1 MIELCGRFRDN
12 GAMSALPPYSVRV
25 SLRAKRLQMK
35 ILPPG
40 KVEVVVPK
48 RFNLKHVPA
57 FVAEHRQW
65 LQFHLGKMAAA
76 YVEQPLLPKSIC
88 FRAIDESWQVSYQE
102 SSRNRVISLA
112 AGELNVFGPDEP
124 HARQALRQWLQWRAK
139 QVLPG
144 WLAQVS
150 AELGLAY
157 NRVTVRG
164 QKTRWGSCSAQK
176 NINLNRAL
184 LFVSPEAV
192 RYLMVHELCHTVH
205 LNHSP
210 RYWAL
215 VSSKLPEYEK
225 YEAELRQA
233 MVVIPSWALPGFGD

>member
-1 MIELCGRFRDN
+1 
-12 GAMSALPPYSVRV
+12 MSALPPYSVRV

-48 RFNLKHVPA
+48 RFNLKHVPG

-65 LQFHLGKMAAA
+65 LQFHLDKMTAA
-76 YVEQPLLPKSIC
+76 YVDQPLLPESIC
-88 FRAIDESWQVSYQE
+88 FQAIDESWLVDYVVQP
-102 SSRNRVISLA
+102 RCRVTEQMAGLA
-112 AGELNVFGPDEP
+112 TGRLKLSGPDES
-124 HARQALRQWLQWRAK
+124 HVRQVLQQWLQQRAK
-139 QVLPG
+139 QVLPD
-144 WLAQVS
+144 WLAQIS
-150 AELGLAY
+150 AELSLGF

-192 RYLMVHELCHTVH
+192 RYLMIHELCHTVH
-205 LNHSP
+205 LNHSA
-210 RYWAL
+210 RFWAL
-215 VSSKLPEYEK
+215 VASKMPEYEK
-225 YEAELRQA
+225 YEAELRLA
-233 MVVIPSWALPGFGD
+233 MRHIPTWALPGFGD

>member
-1 MIELCGRFRDN
+1 
-12 GAMSALPPYSVRV
+12 MSALPPYSVRV

-65 LQFHLGKMAAA
+65 MLLHLGKMAAA
-76 YVEQPLLPKSIC
+76 YVEQPLLPEAIC
-88 FRAIDESWQVSYQE
+88 FPAIHESWQVNYVDHSCC
-102 SSRNRVISLA
+102 RVTELA
-112 AGELNVFGPDEP
+112 TGRLRVCGPDER
-124 HARQALRQWLQWRAK
+124 HGRKALQQWLQRRAK

-150 AELGLAY
+150 AELGLGF

-192 RYLMVHELCHTVH
+192 RYLMIHELCHTVH

-215 VSSKLPEYEK
+215 VAAKMPEYKK
-225 YEAELRQA
+225 YEAELRRA
-233 MVVIPSWALPGFGD
+233 MPVIPSWVLSAD

>member
-1 MIELCGRFRDN
+1 
-12 GAMSALPPYSVRV
+12 MSALPPYSVRV

-48 RFNLKHVPA
+48 RFNLKHVPG

-65 LQFHLGKMAAA
+65 LQFHLDKMAAA
-76 YVEQPLLPKSIC
+76 YVAQPLLPESIY
-88 FRAIDESWQVSYQE
+88 FQAIDESWQVDYVDQP
-102 SSRNRVISLA
+102 RCRVIELA
-112 AGELNVFGPDEP
+112 AGRLKLCGPDESQ
-124 HARQALRQWLQWRAK
+124 ARQALQWWLQQRAK
-139 QVLPG
+139 QALPG

-150 AELGLAY
+150 AELDLGF

-205 LNHSP
+205 LNHSQHF
-210 RYWAL
+210 WVL
-215 VSSKLPEYEK
+215 VANKMPEYEK

-233 MVVIPSWALPGFGD
+233 MSVVPAWARPGFGD

>member
-1 MIELCGRFRDN
+1 
-12 GAMSALPPYSVRV
+12 MSALPPYSVRV

-65 LQFHLGKMAAA
+65 LQFHLGKMAAS
-76 YVEQPLLPKSIC
+76 YVEQPLLPESIY
-88 FRAIDESWQVSYQE
+88 FQAIGESWRLSFE
-102 SSRNRVISLA
+102 HGLRNRVL
-112 AGELNVFGPDEP
+112 ELGSAQLKVFGVDEQ
-124 HARQALRQWLQWRAK
+124 HQRQALQQWLQRRAK
-139 QVLPG
+139 QVLPD
-144 WLAQVS
+144 WLEQVS
-150 AELGLAY
+150 AELDLGF

-192 RYLMVHELCHTVH
+192 RYLMIHELCHTVH
-205 LNHSP
+205 LNHSQS
-210 RYWAL
+210 YWAL
-215 VSSKLPEYEK
+215 VACKMPEYEK
-225 YEAELRQA
+225 YEAELRRA
-233 MVVIPSWALPGFGD
+233 MRVIPSWALNVA

>member
-1 MIELCGRFRDN
+1 
-12 GAMSALPPYSVRV
+12 MSALPPYSVRV

-65 LQFHLGKMAAA
+65 LQFHLGKMAAS
-76 YVEQPLLPKSIC
+76 YVEQPILPESIC
-88 FRAIDESWQVSYQE
+88 FQATDERWQLGFVS
-102 SSRNRVISLA
+102 SPRCRVTEPA
-112 AGELNVFGPDEP
+112 AGLLKVSGPDERY
-124 HARQALRQWLQWRAK
+124 ARQALQLWLQRRAK
-139 QVLPG
+139 QILPD
-144 WLAQVS
+144 WLEQVS
-150 AELGLAY
+150 AELGLGF

-192 RYLMVHELCHTVH
+192 RYLMIHELCHTVH

-210 RYWAL
+210 SYWAL
-215 VSSKLPEYEK
+215 VASKMPGYK
-225 YEAELRQA
+225 RHEAELRQA
-233 MVVIPSWALPGFGD
+233 MSVIPAWALGAD